1 MCDLCKNQAN
11 RSYSHSRTPQHRKLL
26 FKKMKE
32 KKIKAIKKYGIF
44 IWKEEPNIKD
54 KIYN

>member
-54 KIYN
+54 KKYN

>member
-32 KKIKAIKKYGIF
+32 LKQASIDKHGIF
-44 IWKEEPNIKD
+44 IWNEDDSNVED
-54 KIYN
+54 KK